1 MRKKLVLALLCVF
14 VLAFA
19 FGATVSTT
27 QAAKPCIGTCINN
40 TWLIC
45 CPDGAG
51 GWECY
56 WGGYC
61 DWPGWIP

>member
-1 MRKKLVLALLCVF
+1 MRKKMFLAVLCVF

-19 FGATVSTT
+19 FGAMVPTSHATP
-27 QAAKPCIGTCINN
+27 PCIGTCLNG

-51 GWECY
+51 GWDCY
-56 WGGYC
+56 WGGPC